1 MEKKRFLDYL
11 KEQDFSGLFNEAGW
25 DNPSTSRP
33 LEIEIG
39 SEESRRSYTFR
50 EVANLFARVYVC
62 EVEKLPETSER
73 HALDVRLKRNGES
86 YIAIY
91 VLRTD
96 PSCQCWV
103 APVDAVDRRH
113 LVSILNNHGS
123 QSDFLYEKI
132 QRLTFPLEPKPTSIG
147 VLERLSQ
154 TFSVNA
160 TAVTKAFYKVFRKH
174 HADFVKKLKGLM
186 GNTDAE
192 WYASVMLNRLMFCY
206 FLQKKGFLDEDQD
219 YLLHHLKETQ
229 RHHGKDKFYE
239 SFYKH
244 FLRRL
249 FQEGLNAK
257 EHSVTFEDEFGR
269 IPYLNGGMFECH
281 ALERKY
287 PDLDLPDSLFES
299 LFKFFDQ
306 WEWHLDT
313 SVSASGRDI
322 NPDVLGYIFEQYING
337 RSSMGAYYTKE
348 DITEYISRNTIVP
361 WLLEETAKKSPAA
374 FGKNGFVWTTLRESV
389 DDFIFPAVRK
399 GMEFELPPE
408 IERGVDTTK
417 PDLIARRAEWNTPA
431 DANYALPT
439 EIWRETVARRQ
450 RCQEIRNK
458 ISSGTIH
465 SVNDLITL
473 NLNIRAFAQT
483 LLERTND
490 PLFVRHFFDA
500 LTHVTILDPTCGSGA
515 FLFAALN
522 ILEPL
527 YETCL
532 AKMEQWPERF
542 KEELA
547 VLRKNFKG
555 NTRHYIYKTIILNNL
570 YGVDI
575 MHEATEIAKLRLFL
589 KIVAAVDVDPDD
601 ENLGLDPL
609 PDIDFNIRCGNT
621 LVGYANPQ
629 SVKDDLIGD
638 GLALDKEKYQEI
650 ERQAEDVAQLYKR
663 FRSMQAQESTDTTYH
678 DAKRNLQVH
687 LDTLNATL
695 DRTLAQVHHNL
706 GPGIVDYKRR
716 FAEWKA
722 ATRPFHWFSEFYAI
736 TVARG
741 GFDIII
747 GNPPYVST
755 NDVSYPL
762 VNKNNYPDIY
772 ALVFERCMELH
783 TSDGYCGLI
792 VPISITFSRDFAALR
807 GKLLA
812 CKSCWVS
819 TYDRIPGALFEG
831 ARQRCT
837 IVVYTPS
844 LKTELYTTAMMR
856 WKSEAFQNLFSNLY
870 YAQMICVDY
879 DKWGIPKVP
888 KDVLEIYRVL
898 EGVRLAESF
907 MFAKQ
912 KTKIGSNVFIGSTA
926 ANFISE
932 SQVIPPSVEVE
943 TMRVIAASGPFA
955 FKVQDMDVANV
966 AVAALSGDL
975 FFLYWLIRSDGFH
988 VTSKLVSEYL
998 AQVATLPETSLRLL
1012 ARIGRDLSM
1021 LKYDALVFKKNA
1033 GVYVGSFDY
1042 RKLPAYTRRADLL
1055 LLSGLGVSFDRVL
1068 QLFDYIQRVRA
1079 VNVHTGEKNIPS
1091 EVRKVVFKKTK
1102 LQKTDL
1108 FDLSVI
1114 DEYLTPCYSMLI
1126 PLSSK

>member
-1 MEKKRFLDYL
+1 MEKKRFLGYL

-62 EVEKLPETSER
+62 EVEKLPEASER

-160 TAVTKAFYKVFRKH
+160 TAVTKAFYKAFRKH

-249 FQEGLNAK
+249 FHEGLNAK

-287 PDLDLPDSLFES
+287 PDLDLPDSLFER

-322 NPDVLGYIFEQYING
+322 NPDVLGYIFEQYIND

-361 WLLEETAKKSPAA
+361 WLLEETAKKSPTA
-374 FGKNGFVWTTLRESV
+374 FGKNGFVWTMLRESG
-389 DDFIFPAVRK
+389 DAFIFPAVCK

-408 IERGVDTTK
+408 IERGVDTK
-417 PDLIARRAEWNTPA
+417 VPDLIARRAEWNTPA
-431 DANYALPT
+431 DTNYALPT
-439 EIWRETVARRQ
+439 EIWRETVVRRQ

-483 LLERTND
+483 LLERTDD
-490 PLFVRHFFDA
+490 PLFVRHFFEA

-542 KEELA
+542 RDELTL
-547 VLRKNFKG
+547 LRENFRG

-589 KIVAAVDVDPDD
+589 KIVAAVDVDSDD

-650 ERQAEDVAQLYKR
+650 ERQAADVAQLYKR
-663 FRSMQAQESTDTTYH
+663 FRSMQAQEGADTTYH

-706 GPGIVDYKRR
+706 GPGIVDYKNR
-716 FAEWKA
+716 FDEWKA
-722 ATRPFHWFSEFYAI
+722 STRPFHWFSEFYAI

-747 GNPPYVST
+747 GNPPYVENRT
-755 NDVSYPL
+755 IDDYDIP
-762 VNKNNYPDIY
+762 NYYKTKSCGNLY
-772 ALVFERCMELH
+772 ALVMERCFTIVHSQARL
-783 TSDGYCGLI
+783 GYI
-792 VPISITFSRDFAALR
+792 VPVSS
-807 GKLLA
+807 
-812 CKSCWVS
+812 VS
-819 TYDRIPGALFEG
+819 TNRYFALQELYKNYTHWYSNYDDRPCRLFENLQHI
-831 ARQRCT
+831 RLT
-837 IVVYTPS
+837 IHLFATREGGVVKSYS
-844 LKTELYTTAMMR
+844 TAYR
-856 WKSEAFQNLFSNLY
+856 HWNKYERSTLFQNLGYVF
-870 YAQMICVDY
+870 VDFVPSY
-879 DKWGIPKVP
+879 TGTLPKLSSKIEVP
-888 KDVLEIYRVL
+888 ILKKL
-898 EGVRLAESF
+898 G
-907 MFAKQ
+907 KC
-912 KTKIGSNVFIGSTA
+912 
-926 ANFISE
+926 
-932 SQVIPPSVEVE
+932 
-943 TMRVIAASGPFA
+943 SG
-955 FKVQDMDVANV
+955 
-966 AVAALSGDL
+966 AVAARLDKTCTQ
-975 FFLYWLIRSDGFH
+975 YE
-988 VTSKLVSEYL
+988 VYYTAKL
-998 AQVATLPETSLRLL
+998 
-1012 ARIGRDLSM
+1012 
-1021 LKYDALVFKKNA
+1021 
-1033 GVYVGSFDY
+1033 GSFVQVLDFIPELIQEDGQ
-1042 RKLPAYTRRADLL
+1042 RKLPTTLKIMRFASSFDQSLVLIGLNSSLFHLL
-1055 LLSGLGVSFDRVL
+1055 LLLYSDCRNLNKREVEALPLPQNVSVKTTQMLAQRLMDNLRSTSEYRVMKFDPETL
-1068 QLFDYIQRVRA
+1068 TIQCI
-1079 VNVHTGEKNIPS
+1079 IPRYS
-1091 EVRKVVFKKTK
+1091 K
-1102 LQKTDL
+1102 
-1108 FDLSVI
+1108 SII
-1114 DEYLTPCYSMLI
+1114 DDIDTFLAKAYGFNEEELDFIINYDIKYRMGDELNDDE
-1126 PLSSK
+1126 